1 MHSTGE
7 VGNDSTEFLVGGGL
21 RTYDFTSD
29 SLGGIEQGERGLI
42 AGTFDG

>member
-1 MHSTGE
+1 MHATSE
-7 VGNDSTEFLVGGGL
+7 VGHDSTEFLVGGGL
-21 RTYDFTSD
+21 RTNDFASD